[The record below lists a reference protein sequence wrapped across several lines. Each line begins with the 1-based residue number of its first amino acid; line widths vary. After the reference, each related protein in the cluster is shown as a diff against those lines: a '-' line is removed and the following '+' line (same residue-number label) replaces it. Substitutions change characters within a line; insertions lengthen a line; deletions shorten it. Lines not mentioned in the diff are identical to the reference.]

1 MEEASSHFRS
11 RQNNVNQ
18 DDTLYPCSFVIF
30 GATGHLAATKLL
42 PALYRLELAK
52 RLPDVTNFVAFARR
66 DWKDADWMTHMEQAL
81 RQKLGS
87 QFTPACF
94 ARFAARFSYVR
105 GDLQD
110 VVAYKRLL
118 EELGK
123 PKTGVCTNIV
133 FYLAVKPEDFSA
145 IVNNLAQVGLNRPR
159 GLHRV
164 VVEKPFGEG
173 IESAQKLNQLLHQH
187 FDERQIYRIDHYLAK
202 ESVQNLLVFRFAN
215 LMIEPLWN
223 RNFIDN
229 VQITVAEQA
238 GIETRADYYDKSGA
252 LRDMLQN
259 HMMQLLTLVAM
270 EPPAALEAD
279 TLRDEK
285 VKVLRSVRPF
295 AAAEIHANVV
305 RAQYGPG
312 TVEGQPVPGYLNE
325 AGVPASSTTETF
337 VAAKFFIDNWRWR
350 GVPFYLRT
358 GKRLNKQTSMIAL
371 RFRDPPQQLFRE
383 ARLGSMTPNWILLS
397 LQPNESMHLEIHAK
411 QPGLGMQTHVIQM
424 NAGYRQDNEP
434 QPDAYEALLSDIIR
448 DDATN
453 FIRFDEVEWAWRV
466 VDPMLKHWE
475 GTPDSIHSYAAGT
488 WGPAEADQLFT
499 TPDRAWRNDI

>member
-1 MEEASSHFRS
+1 M
-11 RQNNVNQ
+11 NQ
-18 DDTLYPCSFVIF
+18 DDALYPCSFVIF

-66 DWKDADWMTHMEQAL
+66 EWKDADWTAHMEQAL
-81 RQKLGS
+81 RQKLGA
-87 QFTPACF
+87 QFTPECF

-110 VVAYKRLL
+110 VEAYKRLL

-123 PKTGVCTNIV
+123 PKTGVCSNIV

-145 IVNNLAQVGLNRPR
+145 IVNNLTQVGLNRPR

-164 VVEKPFGEG
+164 VVEKPFGED
-173 IESAQKLNQLLHQH
+173 IESAQKLNELLHRQ

-223 RNFIDN
+223 RNFIDH

-285 VKVLRSVRPF
+285 VKVLRSVRAF
-295 AAAEIHANVV
+295 APDEIPANAV
-305 RAQYGPG
+305 RAQYGAG
-312 TVEGQPVPGYLNE
+312 SVEGQSVPGYHNE
-325 AGVPASSTTETF
+325 AGVPANSTTETF

-358 GKRLNKQTSMIAL
+358 GKRLKEQTSMVAL
-371 RFRDPPQQLFRE
+371 RFRDPPQQLFRDTRSE
-383 ARLGSMTPNWILLS
+383 GMTPNWILLS

-424 NAGYRQDNEP
+424 NAGYRQDHEP

-466 VDPMLKHWE
+466 VDPLLKYWE
-475 GTPDSIHSYAAGT
+475 RTPDSIQSYPAGS
-488 WGPAEADQLFT
+488 WGPAQADRLFT
-499 TPDRAWRNDI
+499 TPDRAWRNDV